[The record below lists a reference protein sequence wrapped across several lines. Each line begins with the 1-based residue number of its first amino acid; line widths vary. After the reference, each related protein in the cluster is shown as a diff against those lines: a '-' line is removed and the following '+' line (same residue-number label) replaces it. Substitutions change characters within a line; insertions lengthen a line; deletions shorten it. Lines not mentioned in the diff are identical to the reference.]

1 MSNVSAPTKEAVSTK
16 GTSQDS
22 APTQKAA
29 STTVVEHVL
38 SRLKDLGISNVFGV
52 AGDFAFPIEDA
63 IVGFPGIDWVGCCNE
78 LNASYAADGYA
89 RIHGIAALNT
99 TYGAGELSAING
111 IAGAYA
117 EHVPVFHL
125 VGMPNLPTQAAHGLV
140 HHTLG
145 NGEFDFFHKMAE
157 KVVCASAIMTP
168 QNAAYETE
176 RLIAEALYHRRPVY
190 MAFPADVANQPI
202 LGSAASSL
210 VPPKSDAASLERA
223 ISAIIEALNAA
234 KTACILPGVLAS
246 RAGLQDAVQAF
257 VDASGLPFAAMLMDK
272 STLEEQ
278 QPAYIGMYDGK
289 LMDEAVR
296 EYVESCDA
304 VVLIGAILTDFS
316 TGAFTAHL
324 DPEKTIDIRHH
335 RTHVG
340 TKVYP
345 NVEMK
350 DVLGELA
357 RRVEK
362 RNQKPPVQPGSLG
375 PVKGAGSDPINADA
389 LYPRWANFIRPND
402 ILITETGTSGFG
414 MAFAL
419 LPKGAKFYNQTLWG
433 AIGYATP
440 AAFGAAVA
448 APDRRVVLITGEG
461 SHQLTAQEIS
471 QFGRRG
477 LKPIIFV
484 LNNSGYLI
492 ERLLCK
498 NPNIE
503 YNDLAQWHYADL
515 PKALG
520 CDDWFTARVATCGE
534 FDQALKTAS
543 EGDRGVYIEVV
554 TDKYAAPP
562 LALKLH
568 ESVKTLYQT

>member
-1 MSNVSAPTKEAVSTK
+1 MKAVSTR
-16 GTSQDS
+16 GILQESV
-22 APTQKAA
+22 PQKAT
-29 STTVVEHVL
+29 SPTVIEHVL
-38 SRLKDLGISNVFGV
+38 SRLKDIGISKVFGV
-52 AGDFAFPIEDA
+52 AGDYSFPVEDA
-63 IVGFPGIDWVGCCNE
+63 IVRFPGIDWVGCCNE
-78 LNASYAADGYA
+78 LNAGYAADGYA
-89 RIHGIAALNT
+89 RVHGIAALNT
-99 TYGAGELSAING
+99 TYGVGELSAINAIG
-111 IAGAYA
+111 GAYA

-125 VGMPNLPTQAAHGLV
+125 VGMPSLSTQAARGIV

-190 MAFPADVANQPI
+190 MGFPTDAADQPI
-202 LGSAASSL
+202 LNNA
-210 VPPKSDAASLERA
+210 VPLEPPTSDHASLEA
-223 ISAIIEALNAA
+223 AVSAIIEALSAA
-234 KTACILPGVLAS
+234 KTACILPGHLAN

-257 VDASGLPFAAMLMDK
+257 VDASGLPFATMLMDK

-278 QPAYIGMYDGK
+278 QPAYIGMYDGR

-296 EYVESCDA
+296 EFVESCDR
-304 VVLIGAILTDFS
+304 VVLIGTILSDFN
-316 TGAFTAHL
+316 TGAFTSNL
-324 DPEKTIDIRHH
+324 EPEKTIDIRHH
-335 RTHVG
+335 RTKVG

-350 DVLGELA
+350 DVLAEVT

-375 PVKGAGSDPINADA
+375 AVKGSGSDPITADA
-389 LYPRWANFIRPND
+389 LYPRWEQFIKPSD
-402 ILITETGTSGFG
+402 ILIAETGTTSYGL
-414 MAFAL
+414 AFAL
-419 LPKGAKFYNQTLWG
+419 LPKGTKFWNQTLWG
-433 AIGYATP
+433 SIGYATP

-448 APDRRVVLITGEG
+448 APDRRVVLVTGEG

-477 LKPIIFV
+477 LKPIVFV

-498 NPNIE
+498 DPNIE

-520 CDDWFTARVATCGE
+520 CDDWFTARVTTCGE
-534 FDQALKTAS
+534 FDQALKIAS
-543 EGDRGVYIEVV
+543 QGDRGAYVEVV
-554 TDKYAAPP
+554 TDKYVAPP
-562 LALKLH
+562 MALQLH
-568 ESVKTLYQT
+568 ENVKSFYGR